1 MIKTWIKHHIYEY
14 CIDIIYRQ
22 IFNNFIFPKYLYR
35 LPYNE
40 YIMVKKTI
48 SEQVKQL
55 KLTQNKAIKDIQDH
69 GYNIEDNEA
78 LKTLENIIKTVQET
92 NYRI

>member
-1 MIKTWIKHHIYEY
+1 
-14 CIDIIYRQ
+14 
-22 IFNNFIFPKYLYR
+22 
-35 LPYNE
+35 
-40 YIMVKKTI
+40 MVKKTI